1 MPSPGDPYPLITVN
15 LTKLET
21 ALEQVRKA
29 YPKLRPTDAAL
40 VASALTLAGRHA
52 LALHEGKSYKWPE
65 DYSKLTDALVPLV
78 DIATESVEPVK
89 KSKTAPEEEP
99 IQISVGLKPDYEAG
113 EAQLEG
119 FNKLKTLLSDAQ
131 QDGIE
136 FVYAP
141 SDIGWQWALDRANW
155 ATIANKE
162 LPRRIKIKTA
172 FVEGAVGVE
181 QGAAGTKKRASRAKA
196 VAEAVQ
202 AAEAAEAETEASGA
216 AEEVEA

>member
-1 MPSPGDPYPLITVN
+1 MITIN

-29 YPKLRPTDAAL
+29 YPKLQPTDAAL

-52 LALHEGKSYKWPE
+52 LALHEGESYRWPD
-65 DYSKLTDALVPLV
+65 DYDKLTHALVPLV
-78 DIATESVEPVK
+78 DITVESVETTK
-89 KSKTAPEEEP
+89 KAKAAAEEEP
-99 IQISVGLKPDYEAG
+99 LHISVGLKPDYSAG

-136 FVYAP
+136 FVYLP

-155 ATIANKE
+155 PTIAGKE
-162 LPRRIKIKTA
+162 LPRRIKIRTA

-181 QGAAGTKKRASRAKA
+181 QGAAGTKKRTRSKA
-196 VAEAVQ
+196 APAAAAEVTDEPE
-202 AAEAAEAETEASGA
+202 AAEAAES
-216 AEEVEA
+216 EE